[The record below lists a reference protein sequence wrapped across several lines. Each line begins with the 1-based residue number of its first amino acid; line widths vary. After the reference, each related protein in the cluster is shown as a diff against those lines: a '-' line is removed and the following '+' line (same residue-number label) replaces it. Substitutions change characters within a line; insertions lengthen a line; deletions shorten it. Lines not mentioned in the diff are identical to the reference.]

1 MKSSKL
7 KHKTASPQSLRPGR
21 RRKKISVP
29 DPFGPESYED
39 FREAMRKLREDYD
52 PGYGEFVRSIR
63 DTDFYSGQPIRDDS
77 K

>member
-1 MKSSKL
+1 MKSVKL
-7 KHKTASPQSLRPGR
+7 KSKTAKSLSPLVR
-21 RRKKISVP
+21 RLLKSKRAA
-29 DPFGPESYED
+29 DRFGPESYED

-63 DTDFYSGQPIRDDS
+63 DTDFYSGLPIPDDS